1 MLPRLFDAS
10 DTPLDRTAD
19 SRLDEVL
26 GEYLHAQEAG
36 RAPRREELLA
46 AHPDLASDLAA
57 FLDDQDRFDRLL
69 SPLATPRDSKN
80 AAITGASLVGH
91 RVGNYEVLEVVA
103 RGGMGVVYKA
113 RQIGLNRLVALK
125 VVRAGPGADP

>member
-26 GEYLHAQEAG
+26 GEYLEAQEAG
-36 RAPRREELLA
+36 RAPLREELLA

-57 FLDDQDRFDRLL
+57 FLDDQERFNRLL

-80 AAITGASLVGH
+80 ARAIDHSLVGQRVVGEELYPVPVFDLGLGQALASARKIE
-91 RVGNYEVLEVVA
+91 RVGY
-103 RGGMGVVYKA
+103 R
-113 RQIGLNRLVALK
+113 
-125 VVRAGPGADP
+125 